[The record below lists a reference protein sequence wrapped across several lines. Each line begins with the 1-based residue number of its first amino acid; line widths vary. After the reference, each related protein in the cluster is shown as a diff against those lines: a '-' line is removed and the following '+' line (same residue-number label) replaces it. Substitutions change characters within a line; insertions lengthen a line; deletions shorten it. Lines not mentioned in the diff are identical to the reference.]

1 MKTALLVGVT
11 ALALAGCGDA
21 ATESGPSTGWQ
32 EPASYEYTVDS
43 HCGER
48 LLIGTFTMTV
58 ADGKVT
64 KVIRKDGTLPET
76 KPENFPTLSD
86 LLDEYST
93 ARQNGADVAKL
104 EVDPA
109 DGHPTKID
117 LDPMKNA
124 IDDEACYLIS
134 NYTPRG

>member
-1 MKTALLVGVT
+1 
-11 ALALAGCGDA
+11 
-21 ATESGPSTGWQ
+21 
-32 EPASYEYTVDS
+32 
-43 HCGER
+43 

-117 LDPMKNA
+117 LDPIKNA
-124 IDDEACYLIS
+124 IDDEACYVIS